1 MLNTIFGRI
10 LITSLVVLGIF
21 FGSLGYI
28 TLELFVE
35 QLYDNKREQLK
46 LQNYVL
52 LSAARIRDQGI
63 IIEDDLR
70 ESRFEEF
77 ESGLYG
83 YITNQEHELLWRTYS
98 AHSIQIDPSELR
110 VREFGIGK
118 AEFHVDPQFFRYQY
132 TVFWEVKDDNPE
144 FITFT
149 VLEDREPSRAAI
161 REFEQQLAMW
171 FSAVG
176 VSLVILLLAILR
188 WGTQPLRKLAAKLK
202 QVENGERD
210 QLDDDYPRELQRLTK
225 NLNQLLSTEKRQR
238 ERYHH
243 TLSDLAH
250 SLKTPLAVVQA
261 ELESEHPS
269 NPLLA
274 EQIARMDEI
283 IKHQLQR
290 AVVSSPHNLGEKIAI
305 REAVERLVNALSKVY
320 AERQIS
326 FEIEI
331 DESVYFTGDKRDLTE
346 VLGNLLDN
354 ACKHCTSAVKITA
367 SQDEQAVEITVHDDG
382 FGINQEYRD
391 QLLNRGLRADTR
403 HAGQGIGLDVARDII
418 NSYKG
423 ELVIEDS
430 PLGGALFRARF
441 PL

>member
-1 MLNTIFGRI
+1 MLNTIFGRM
-10 LITSLVVLGIF
+10 LIASLVVLGIF

-28 TLELFVE
+28 TNELFVE
-35 QLYDNKREQLK
+35 HLYNNKREQLK
-46 LQNYVL
+46 LQNYIL
-52 LSAARIRDQGI
+52 LSAAKIRDQGI
-63 IIEDDLR
+63 IIEEDLR

-83 YITNQEHELLWRTYS
+83 FITSQNHEVLWQTYS
-98 AHSIQIDPSELR
+98 AHSLHIDPSELK
-110 VREFGIGK
+110 VASFGIGK
-118 AEFHVDPQFFRYQY
+118 AEFRIDPQFFRYQY

-144 FITFT
+144 YITFT

-161 REFEQQLAMW
+161 RDFQNQLTLW

-176 VSLVILLLAILR
+176 LSLVILLLVILR

-210 QLDDDYPRELQRLTK
+210 HLDGSFPRELQRLTK

-261 ELESEHPS
+261 ELESEQPS
-269 NPLLA
+269 NQLLT

-290 AVVSSPHNLGEKIAI
+290 AVVSAPHNLGEKTAI
-305 REAVERLVNALSKVY
+305 REAVERLVKALSKVY
-320 AERQIS
+320 AERQIN
-326 FEIEI
+326 FTIEIE
-331 DESVYFTGDKRDLTE
+331 DFVQFTGDKRDITE

-367 SQDEQAVEITVHDDG
+367 SQDQQAVEIAVHDDG
-382 FGINQEYRD
+382 FGINAEYRD

-423 ELVIEDS
+423 ELKIEDS
-430 PLGGALFRARF
+430 PLGGAMFRVRF